1 MFMTRASLTLAAEAS
16 IDAETQKRAKQY
28 QRRKRVVG
36 WASSVMLAIFLLA
49 VYVSGLSTTIAE
61 ALTSRWGFWG
71 SSISYFALL
80 FIVTMLLHAP
90 FDYKEDFLIEK
101 EYGFSTQTPQGW
113 LKDLFKGWILNFL
126 ILGIAALFTFWAL
139 QAIPKLWWLVVGL
152 GYVLLVIV
160 LGQLF
165 PVLILPIFYKLK
177 PLENHPLQEKIEQ
190 FLKKGGLRAQG
201 IYEMGA
207 SEKTTKEN
215 AMLAGLGQTKR
226 VILFDTLLRNRT
238 PDEVEVVVAHEVG
251 HSYHRHTWTLI
262 FSQALLFLIAIFV
275 LDLVMARLDPR
286 FAPEQR
292 TLTNILAVLP
302 LMLVVF
308 SVLAFLLKPITLFV
322 SRRCER
328 QADTFALEA
337 TEKPQALIRF
347 WVDMARKQLS
357 DAYPHP
363 LIKLFYY
370 SHPPLSERIALAER
384 WAQSR
389 DRARAL

>member
-1 MFMTRASLTLAAEAS
+1 MDGIRASLSLAAEAA
-16 IDAETQKRAKQY
+16 IDAETQKRAKEY
-28 QRRKRVVG
+28 QRRKRVINWV
-36 WASSVMLAIFLLA
+36 SSTLLLIFLLA
-49 VYVSGLSTTIAE
+49 VYATGLSTTVAE
-61 ALTSRWGFWG
+61 GLTNRWGFWG
-71 SSISYFALL
+71 SSIGYFALL
-80 FIVTMLLHAP
+80 FLVAMVLRAP
-90 FDYKEDFLIEK
+90 FDYKDDFLIEK

-113 LKDLFKGWILNFL
+113 LKDLLKGWILNFL

-139 QAIPKLWWLVVGL
+139 QAVPRLWWLVVGL
-152 GYVLLVIV
+152 GYVVLVIV

-165 PVLILPIFYKLK
+165 PVLILPIFYRLK

-190 FLKKGGLRAQG
+190 FLQKGGLRAQG
-201 IYEMGA
+201 IYEMAA

-238 PDEVEVVVAHEVG
+238 PDEIEVVVAHEVG
-251 HSYHRHTWTLI
+251 HSYHKHMWTLI
-262 FSQALLFLIAIFV
+262 ISQSLLFLITLFL
-275 LDLVMARLDPR
+275 LDLIMGRIDPR
-286 FAPEQR
+286 FVPEKR
-292 TLTNILAVLP
+292 TLTSILAVLP
-302 LMLVVF
+302 IMLVVF
-308 SVLAFLLKPITLFV
+308 SALSFLLRPLALLI

-328 QADTFALEA
+328 QADTFALDA
-337 TEKPQALIRF
+337 TGKPHALIRF

-384 WAQSR
+384 WARSKG
-389 DRARAL
+389 A

>member
-1 MFMTRASLTLAAEAS
+1 MFTTRVSLALAAEAN
-16 IDAETQKRAKQY
+16 IDPTTQERAKRY
-28 QRRKRVVG
+28 QRRKRVVS
-36 WASSVMLAIFLLA
+36 WAGSVLIVIFLLA
-49 VYVSGLSTTIAE
+49 VYVTGLSTTIAE
-61 ALTSRWGFWG
+61 GLTSRWGFWG

-80 FIVTMLLHAP
+80 FIVTMLLRAS
-90 FDYKEDFLIEK
+90 FDYKDDFLIEK

-113 LKDLFKGWILNFL
+113 LKDLLKGWILNFL
-126 ILGIAALFTFWAL
+126 LLGIAALFTFWAL
-139 QAIPKLWWLVVGL
+139 QAVPRLWWLVVGL
-152 GYVLLVIV
+152 GYVVLVVV

-190 FLKKGGLRAQG
+190 FLEKGGLRTQG

-238 PDEVEVVVAHEVG
+238 PDEIEVVVAHEVG
-251 HSYHRHTWTLI
+251 HSHHRHTWTLI
-262 FSQALLFLIAIFV
+262 FIQALLLLLTTLV
-275 LDLVMARLDPR
+275 LDLIVVQIDPR

-292 TLTNILAVLP
+292 TLTNILAILP
-302 LMLVVF
+302 LMLAVF
-308 SVLAFLLKPITLFV
+308 SVLSFLVKPLTLFV

-328 QADTFALEA
+328 QADAFALDA
-337 TEKPQALIRF
+337 TGKPHALIRF
-347 WVDMARKQLS
+347 WVDIARKQLS

-370 SHPPLSERIALAER
+370 SHPPLSERIAFAER
-384 WAQSR
+384 WSR
-389 DRARAL
+389 SKEASD